1 MIATGLHCGY
11 RFLAFDDPERHSS
24 ARVCLLRHDVDADM
38 HAAARMAEIEA
49 EIGVRSTYFL
59 MVRSPLY
66 NLFSRANQEL
76 ASFIVQQ
83 GHFIGV
89 HYDQAGAPKHLT
101 GRESILFEAAM
112 LARTLDV
119 RISVVSFHQPGA
131 DVLRGEVDTGHL
143 VNTYSKS
150 DLHGFCYISD
160 SNRQWR
166 SHDPAKVFR
175 DQEVARLHLLVHPM
189 WWMHGDRRSTEEVW
203 DAVLLG
209 NFERA
214 QTQLLAT
221 ERAYGAKRRILVETD
236 PDG

>member
-1 MIATGLHCGY
+1 MIETGLHCGY
-11 RFLAFDDPERHSS
+11 SFLAFDDPARDSS

-49 EIGVRSTYFL
+49 EMGVQSTYFL

-76 ASFIVQQ
+76 ASSIVRR

-89 HYDQAGAPKHLT
+89 HYDQAGAPQHLP

-112 LARTLDV
+112 LARNLDV
-119 RISVVSFHQPGA
+119 PISVVSFHQPGA

-150 DLHGFCYISD
+150 DLPGFCYISD
-160 SNRQWR
+160 SNRRWR
-166 SHDPAKVFR
+166 SHDPLKVFR
-175 DQEVARLHLLVHPM
+175 AQEVGRLHLLIHPM
-189 WWMHGDRRSTEEVW
+189 WWMHGDKGSTDEVW

-221 ERAYGAKRRILVETD
+221 ERAYGAKRRLLLEPD